1 MCCLDSP
8 SNMTFPIKLVF
19 SLLLSLLLLEAIAQ
33 TQDSAITPT
42 EKIVLFN
49 GKNLAG
55 WVGNEGI
62 WKVHHGVIVGG
73 DKTTIQPKNEFLCTV
88 SAYKNYELELEFKI
102 KGYEGFINAGV
113 QFHSERLTNSNEMK
127 GFQADIGSDCMGSLY
142 DESRRDTY
150 LVKADQQRVKL
161 KKGWNRY
168 KIICRENTITLFIND
183 KQTIA
188 YSELDSTI
196 PLAGKIGLQIHGG
209 GVLEVFYKNIVIKP
223 LPLLRQEAIDPLG
236 KS

>member
-1 MCCLDSP
+1 
-8 SNMTFPIKLVF
+8 MTLTIRLVF
-19 SLLLSLLLLEAIAQ
+19 SILLSLLLLQVIAQ
-33 TQDSAITPT
+33 NQDSAITPT

-49 GKNLAG
+49 GKNLMG
-55 WVGNEGI
+55 WTGKEGL
-62 WKVHHGVIVGG
+62 WKVHHGFIVGG
-73 DKTTIQPKNEFLCTV
+73 DKTTIQPKNEFLCT
-88 SAYKNYELELEFKI
+88 SPAYKNYELELEFKI
-102 KGYEGFINAGV
+102 KGYKGFINAGV
-113 QFHSERLTNSNEMK
+113 QFHSERLANPSNEMK

-142 DESRRDTY
+142 DESRRDKY

-188 YSELDSTI
+188 YSELDATI
-196 PLAGKIGLQIHGG
+196 PLGGKIGLQIHGG

-223 LPLLRQEAIDPLG
+223 LPLLRQEAIDSLG